1 MKAIVIDEQSPS
13 RTLQYSTIPDAVADR
28 HQLLV
33 AVRAASVN
41 RADLRR
47 NATHFAATDK
57 KGYPIA
63 GVELAGEV
71 VKVGSDVKGFSV
83 GDRVMAMAGAAFA
96 ELAPIDYRFAIP
108 VPSSMSWEAAAATP
122 VSFITAHNAMIT
134 AGKFRIGDAVLVQG
148 ASSGAGIATVQI
160 ARLRGA
166 SKVFGTAGGEKKLQA
181 LRELGC
187 DVTINYRTDDVPAVV
202 LEHTQSQGVS
212 LVVDYAGG
220 DTLARSIA
228 ASAIHG
234 RIVCA
239 GRVAGTEVTF
249 NIDEFSRR
257 QLEMTGVTNRTRT
270 LEERTQ
276 VVKSCVDDLYPYFED
291 GSLRPIIDRT
301 FPLSEAEAAFAYM
314 SSNQHFGKIVLKV

>member
-1 MKAIVIDEQSPS
+1 MKAIVIDEQSPDRS
-13 RTLQYSTIPDAVADR
+13 LQYESVPDPDADR

-47 NATHFAATDK
+47 SATHFAATDK

-71 VKVGSDVKGFSV
+71 VKVGSDVTGFSV

-96 ELAPIDYRFAIP
+96 ELAAIDFRFAIP
-108 VPSSMSWEAAAATP
+108 VPSTMSWEAAAATP

-134 AGKFRIGDAVLVQG
+134 AGKFKIGDSVLVQG

-166 SKVFGTAGGEKKLQA
+166 STIFGTAGNEKKLRQ

-187 DVTINYRTDDVPAVV
+187 DVTINYHTDDLPAVV
-202 LEHTQSQGVS
+202 NQHTQSQGAR
-212 LVVDYAGG
+212 LIVDYAGG
-220 DTLARSIA
+220 DTLAKSITA
-228 ASAIHG
+228 ASIHG

-249 NIDEFSRR
+249 NIDEFSRK

-270 LEERTQ
+270 LEERTN
-276 VVKSCVDDLYPYFED
+276 VVKSFVNDLYPYFED
-291 GSLRPIIDRT
+291 GSLRPLIDRT
-301 FPLSEAEAAFAYM
+301 FSLSEAEAAFVYM
-314 SSNQHFGKIVLKV
+314 TSNQHFGKIVLKV